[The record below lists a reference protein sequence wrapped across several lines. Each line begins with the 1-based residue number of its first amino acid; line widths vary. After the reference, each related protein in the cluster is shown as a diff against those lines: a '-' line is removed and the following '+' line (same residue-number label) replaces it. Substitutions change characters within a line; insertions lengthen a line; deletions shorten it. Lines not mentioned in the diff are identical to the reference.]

1 MQYAFPIRAASK
13 DEAKAAIAAE
23 FEEITATSAAA
34 DWSAPQA
41 AADALIDALEESAS
55 LDVVA
60 TVAGE
65 IMFLGDTI
73 RHVTFSFAGPL
84 TDRV

>member
-13 DEAKAAIAAE
+13 DEAKAAVAAE
-23 FEEITATSAAA
+23 FEEITSTSAAA
-34 DWSAPQA
+34 DWSGPQA
-41 AADALIDALEESAS
+41 AVDALIDALEDNAG

-65 IMFLGDTI
+65 VMFIGDTI
-73 RHVTFSFAGPL
+73 RHVTFSFASLL
-84 TDRV
+84 TDRA